1 MEVRFCVQIYRFVSS
16 AIELEYML
24 QTIFQGNRLFTQ
36 KEFEED
42 AATKDGDELQR
53 MNTKRIQ

>member
-1 MEVRFCVQIYRFVSS
+1 MEVRFCVYIYRFVSS

-24 QTIFQGNRLFTQ
+24 QTILGKWAVYTK
-36 KEFEED
+36 KELED
-42 AATKDGDELQR
+42 AATKDVEELQR

>member
-1 MEVRFCVQIYRFVSS
+1 MEVRFCVQIYRFVCS

-24 QTIFQGNRLFTQ
+24 QTIFEGNGLFTQ

>member
-16 AIELEYML
+16 AIELEYIL
-24 QTIFQGNRLFTQ
+24 QTILG
-36 KEFEED
+36 KW
-42 AATKDGDELQR
+42 AVYTKRIGRCGSKDVDELLR